1 MLFNRIG
8 YMKVSECLICIILFC
23 SFGEAFGQSS
33 YSKGEKVVRYQ
44 CGACHIK
51 SLPTANQG
59 ALKIFNL
66 ENSLWAR
73 PLTDKI
79 REKIVFN
86 IKERMNLSTHEL
98 SYLLPR
104 GYKPLPKKPTKADVA
119 AVKKFLDDEKNKP
132 AKLSDYISF

>member
-1 MLFNRIG
+1 MI
-8 YMKVSECLICIILFC
+8 
-23 SFGEAFGQSS
+23 
-33 YSKGEKVVRYQ
+33 RYQ

-51 SLPTANQG
+51 SLPTANKE

-66 ENSLWAR
+66 ENNLWAR
-73 PLTDKI
+73 PLTDRV

-86 IKERMNLSTHEL
+86 IKERMSLSTHEL
-98 SYLLPR
+98 SYLLPQ

>member
-1 MLFNRIG
+1 MRLSKNLF
-8 YMKVSECLICIILFC
+8 CIIMVCF
-23 SFGEAFGQSS
+23 SVEAFGQSS
-33 YSKGEKVVRYQ
+33 YPKGEKVIRYQ

-51 SLPTANQG
+51 SLPTANKK

-66 ENSLWAR
+66 ENNLWAR
-73 PLTDKI
+73 PLTDRVRK
-79 REKIVFN
+79 KIVLN

-104 GYKPLPKKPTKADVA
+104 GYKPLPTKPTKADVA
-119 AVKKFLDDEKNKP
+119 AVKKFLEDEKNKP